1 MKYTVQQV
9 KLLGNEVL
17 EVRDVFQSDDHDE
30 AMKYWMSY
38 ASGLND
44 YEEPHSNQNFTVAV
58 FFRIIHNN

>member
-17 EVRDVFQSDDHDE
+17 EVRDVFQSD
-30 AMKYWMSY
+30 KYIEVMRFWTNY

-44 YEEPHSNQNFTVAV
+44 YEEPHGNQNFTVAI
-58 FFRIIHNN
+58 FYRIVAN